1 MIHSEH
7 PFKPDPA
14 DRDLARRFRGRL
26 AAGVTIV
33 TAGRDPDWTGL
44 TVSSLLVVQGEPAQA
59 HLVVGPSTDLWDTAA
74 ETGLFIIHICRYE
87 DRRMADVFAGL
98 WPSPGG
104 FFAGVPVTQ
113 SQWGPVL
120 GDLPDRAYCRFE
132 SREEVGWSGV
142 VVGLIEQVEVSDL
155 QDPMVHFRSG
165 YHRLQ
170 TPRTMGRLEG

>member
-1 MIHSEH
+1 VRTVIHSEH
-7 PFKPDPA
+7 PFAPDPA

-33 TAGRDPDWTGL
+33 TAGGDSNWTGL

-59 HLVVGPSTDLWDTAA
+59 QLVVGPTTDLWETAA
-74 ETGLFIIHICRYE
+74 ESGHFIIHICRDE
-87 DRRMADVFAGL
+87 DRRLADVFAGL

-104 FFAGVPVTQ
+104 IFTGLPVAQ

-120 GDLPDRAYCRFE
+120 TDLPDRAYCRYQ
-132 SREEVGWSGV
+132 SRVEVGWSGV

-155 QDPMVHFRSG
+155 QDPMIHFRSG
-165 YHRLQ
+165 YRRLHS
-170 TPRTMGRLEG
+170 P